1 MLIIFQSINYQYLS
15 MITLVNNSAQS
26 HEYEWNDATDSYELS
41 HDYLDDEQSIIND
54 MQVEGSFTH
63 NIGIVSYL
71 FTLAQILQISMKVV
85 FNNYSLKKIPFD
97 KWTLIDG
104 TSAILNIVA
113 VQVEGRTTADYLL
126 GGKIKDFMDYFM
138 IIALAFAWVRFFM
151 YFLVV
156 RSMSKLLLTLYEMAE
171 DTLSFF
177 FIVSCFIMIMS
188 SIFTTLY

>member
-1 MLIIFQSINYQYLS
+1 
-15 MITLVNNSAQS
+15 
-26 HEYEWNDATDSYELS
+26 
-41 HDYLDDEQSIIND
+41 
-54 MQVEGSFTH
+54 
-63 NIGIVSYL
+63 
-71 FTLAQILQISMKVV
+71 
-85 FNNYSLKKIPFD
+85 
-97 KWTLIDG
+97 
-104 TSAILNIVA
+104 
-113 VQVEGRTTADYLL
+113 
-126 GGKIKDFMDYFM
+126 MDYFM